1 MGAAVGE
8 FGMNKGG
15 RATWLLMGGLGI
27 VLFLAAYGL
36 VALET
41 SQTDGQSPQR
51 RTTYSAAAGGYK
63 ALYLWLQSLDLP
75 VGRWEK
81 SFGSLPQDGSVLVLV
96 EPELGPGTGEM
107 DALKEWVSDGR
118 TLVLIASRPNPFLKN
133 MEFALVPVFDM
144 HQKVDKNEKLLFQPG
159 SYTQG
164 IQSLESDG
172 HAALTS
178 QHPETVVLIRSKW
191 GGLLAV
197 RAEGNGRVICLSDA
211 NLLSNQSLRDGD
223 HARLA
228 LNLLLANRGD
238 GSLLIDEY
246 HHGYGRVTSVL
257 EHLVHSRALLP
268 ALQGILLL
276 FVLWAA
282 RGRRFGLP
290 RPLIQE
296 KRRSSLE
303 YVKAM
308 AQLFQRGRARVLAF
322 EALVRWTEK
331 EAKNILVHRD
341 HTLQNKLLAAR
352 RNPDKQVVSERDL
365 LISARGLYSA
375 LDEARR
381 KATRGA

>member
-1 MGAAVGE
+1 
-8 FGMNKGG
+8 
-15 RATWLLMGGLGI
+15 
-27 VLFLAAYGL
+27 
-36 VALET
+36 
-41 SQTDGQSPQR
+41 
-51 RTTYSAAAGGYK
+51 
-63 ALYLWLQSLDLP
+63 
-75 VGRWEK
+75 
-81 SFGSLPQDGSVLVLV
+81 
-96 EPELGPGTGEM
+96 
-107 DALKEWVSDGR
+107 
-118 TLVLIASRPNPFLKN
+118 
-133 MEFALVPVFDM
+133 
-144 HQKVDKNEKLLFQPG
+144 
-159 SYTQG
+159 
-164 IQSLESDG
+164 
-172 HAALTS
+172 
-178 QHPETVVLIRSKW
+178 VVLIRSKW

-197 RAEGNGRVICLSDA
+197 RAEGNGRVICLSDP

-257 EHLVHSRALLP
+257 EHLVHSRALVP
-268 ALQGILLL
+268 VLQGILLL

-290 RPLIQE
+290 RPLFQE

-322 EALVRWTEK
+322 EALVRWIEK

-341 HTLQNKLLAAR
+341 DTLQNKLLAAR
-352 RNPDKQVVSERDL
+352 RNPDKQVVSDRDL
-365 LISARGLYSA
+365 LVSARGLYSA

-381 KATRGA
+381 KAARGA

>member
-1 MGAAVGE
+1 
-8 FGMNKGG
+8 MNKGG

-41 SQTDGQSPQR
+41 SQADKQSTQR

-75 VGRWEK
+75 VGRWEET
-81 SFGSLPQDGSVLVLV
+81 FENLPQDGSVLVLV

-107 DALKEWVSDGR
+107 EALKEWVSGGR

-133 MEFALVPVFDM
+133 MEFAFVPVFGM
-144 HQKVDKNEKLLFQPG
+144 HKKEVRNENLLFQPG

-164 IQSLESDG
+164 IYRLESDD
-172 HAALTS
+172 HADLTS

-197 RAEGNGRVICLSDA
+197 RAEGNGRVICLSDPS
-211 NLLSNQSLRDGD
+211 LLSNQSLRDGD
-223 HARLA
+223 HALLA
-228 LNLLLANRGD
+228 LNLLLAYRGN

-257 EHLVHSRALLP
+257 EHLVHSRALVP

-296 KRRSSLE
+296 QRRSSLE

-308 AQLFQRGRARVLAF
+308 AQLVQRGRARVLAF
-322 EALVRWTEK
+322 EALVRWAEK
-331 EAKNILVHRD
+331 EARNVLVHRD
-341 HTLQNKLLAAR
+341 RTLQSKLLAAR
-352 RNPDKQVVSERDL
+352 RNPEEQVVSERDL
-365 LISARGLYSA
+365 LTSVRGLYSA

-381 KATRGA
+381 KAVRGA

>member
-1 MGAAVGE
+1 MGAALGG

-41 SQTDGQSPQR
+41 SQADRQSAQR

-63 ALYLWLQSLDLP
+63 ALYLWLQSLDIP
-75 VGRWEK
+75 VGRWEQTFK
-81 SFGSLPQDGSVLVLV
+81 NLPEDGSVLVLV
-96 EPELGPGTGEM
+96 DPELGPETGEM
-107 DALKEWVSDGR
+107 DALKEWVSGGR
-118 TLVLIASRPNPFLKN
+118 TLVLIASRPNPFLKS
-133 MEFALVPVFDM
+133 MEFALVPVFGM
-144 HQKVDKNEKLLFQPG
+144 HKKVAQKANLLFQPG

-164 IQSLESDG
+164 IHILESEG
-172 HAALTS
+172 HADLTS

-197 RAEGNGRVICLSDA
+197 RAEGSGRVICLSDP

-228 LNLLLANRGD
+228 LNLLLAHRGG
-238 GSLLIDEY
+238 GSLLVDEY

-257 EHLVHSRALLP
+257 EHLLHSRALVP

-322 EALVRWTEK
+322 EALVRWIEK
-331 EAKNILVHRD
+331 EAKDILVHRD
-341 HTLQNKLLAAR
+341 HSLQNKLLAAR
-352 RNPDKQVVSERDL
+352 RNPDRQVVSERDL
-365 LISARGLYSA
+365 LTSVRGLYSA

-381 KATRGA
+381 KAIRGA

>member
-1 MGAAVGE
+1 
-8 FGMNKGG
+8 MNKGG

-41 SQTDGQSPQR
+41 SQTDRQSPQR

-75 VGRWEK
+75 VGRWEET
-81 SFGSLPQDGSVLVLV
+81 FESLPQDGSVLVLV

-107 DALKEWVSDGR
+107 EALKEWVSGGR

-133 MEFALVPVFDM
+133 MEFALVPVFGM
-144 HQKVDKNEKLLFQPG
+144 HKKVVKNERLLFQPG
-159 SYTQG
+159 TYTQG
-164 IQSLESDG
+164 IHRLESDG
-172 HAALTS
+172 HADLTS

-197 RAEGNGRVICLSDA
+197 RAEGNGRVICLSDP

-228 LNLLLANRGD
+228 LNLLLAHRGD

-257 EHLVHSRALLP
+257 EHLVNSRALVP

-290 RPLIQE
+290 RPIIQE

-331 EAKNILVHRD
+331 EAKDILVHRD

-352 RNPDKQVVSERDL
+352 RNPDERVVSERDL
-365 LISARGLYSA
+365 LRSARGLYSA
-375 LDEARR
+375 LDEARK

>member
-1 MGAAVGE
+1 
-8 FGMNKGG
+8 
-15 RATWLLMGGLGI
+15 MGGLGI
-27 VLFLAAYGL
+27 LLFLAAYGL

-41 SQTDGQSPQR
+41 SQKGKQAPQR

-75 VGRWEK
+75 VGRWENT
-81 SFGSLPQDGSVLVLV
+81 FEALPRDGSVLVLV

-118 TLVLIASRPNPFLKN
+118 TLVLIASQPNPFLKN
-133 MEFALVPVFDM
+133 MGFALVPVFGM
-144 HQKVDKNEKLLFQPG
+144 HQWEDKNEALLFQPG

-164 IQSLESDG
+164 IHTLESNG
-172 HAALTS
+172 HADLTS

-197 RAEGNGRVICLSDA
+197 RAEGSGRVICLSDP
-211 NLLSNQSLRDGD
+211 NLLSNQALRDGD

-228 LNLLLANRGD
+228 LNLLLAHRGD
-238 GSLLIDEY
+238 GGLLIDEY

-257 EHLVHSRALLP
+257 EHLVNSRALVP

-290 RPLIQE
+290 RPLIEE

-352 RNPDKQVVSERDL
+352 HNPEKQVVSERDL
-365 LISARGLYSA
+365 LTSVRGLYSA

-381 KATRGA
+381 KAARGA

>member
-1 MGAAVGE
+1 
-8 FGMNKGG
+8 
-15 RATWLLMGGLGI
+15 MGGLGI

-41 SQTDGQSPQR
+41 TQADRQSAQR

-63 ALYLWLQSLDLP
+63 ALYLWLQSLDIP
-75 VGRWEK
+75 VGRWEQTFK
-81 SFGSLPQDGSVLVLV
+81 NLPEDGSVLVLV
-96 EPELGPGTGEM
+96 DPELGPETGEM
-107 DALKEWVSDGR
+107 DALKEWVSGGR
-118 TLVLIASRPNPFLKN
+118 TLVLIASRPNPFLKS
-133 MEFALVPVFDM
+133 MEFALVPVFGM
-144 HQKVDKNEKLLFQPG
+144 HKKVAQKANLLFQPG

-164 IQSLESDG
+164 IHILESEG
-172 HAALTS
+172 HADLTS

-197 RAEGNGRVICLSDA
+197 RAEGSGRVICLSDP

-228 LNLLLANRGD
+228 LNLLLAHRGG
-238 GSLLIDEY
+238 GSLLVDEY

-257 EHLVHSRALLP
+257 EHLLHSRALVP

-322 EALVRWTEK
+322 EALVRWIEK
-331 EAKNILVHRD
+331 EAKDILVHRD
-341 HTLQNKLLAAR
+341 HSLQNKLLAAR
-352 RNPDKQVVSERDL
+352 RNPDRQVVSERDL
-365 LISARGLYSA
+365 LTSVRGLYSA

-381 KATRGA
+381 KAIRGA

>member
-1 MGAAVGE
+1 M
-8 FGMNKGG
+8 
-15 RATWLLMGGLGI
+15 
-27 VLFLAAYGL
+27 
-36 VALET
+36 
-41 SQTDGQSPQR
+41 
-51 RTTYSAAAGGYK
+51 
-63 ALYLWLQSLDLP
+63 
-75 VGRWEK
+75 
-81 SFGSLPQDGSVLVLV
+81 
-96 EPELGPGTGEM
+96 
-107 DALKEWVSDGR
+107 
-118 TLVLIASRPNPFLKN
+118 
-133 MEFALVPVFDM
+133 
-144 HQKVDKNEKLLFQPG
+144 
-159 SYTQG
+159 
-164 IQSLESDG
+164 
-172 HAALTS
+172 
-178 QHPETVVLIRSKW
+178 
-191 GGLLAV
+191 
-197 RAEGNGRVICLSDA
+197 ICLSDP

-246 HHGYGRVTSVL
+246 HHGYGRVTSVF
-257 EHLVHSRALLP
+257 EHLVHSRALVP

-331 EAKNILVHRD
+331 EAKDILVHRD

-365 LISARGLYSA
+365 LTSVRGLYSA

-381 KATRGA
+381 KAVRGA